1 MLRLLDWKVFP
12 LYKCEITYIQNGIE
26 YHRTIEDTYT
36 TFYARVCGAIEGMTR
51 GGAQI
56 TFLSTMSDPHDS
68 VGA

>member
-1 MLRLLDWKVFP
+1 MYVA
-12 LYKCEITYIQNGIE
+12 EITFVQNGIE

-36 TFYARVCGAIEGMTR
+36 TFYARVCGAIEGITR

-56 TFLSTMSDPHDS
+56 TFLSTMSDLDAK